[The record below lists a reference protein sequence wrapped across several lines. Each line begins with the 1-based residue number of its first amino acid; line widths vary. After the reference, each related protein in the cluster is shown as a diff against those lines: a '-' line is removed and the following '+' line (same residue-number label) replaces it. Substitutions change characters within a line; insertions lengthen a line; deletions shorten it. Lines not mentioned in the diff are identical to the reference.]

1 MIGEQRFDELLAGL
15 NDIDQD
21 TRLSAIRA
29 LADRHDMRAVKPL
42 LIARRRRETVERTA
56 IMNAFLE
63 LGDIAI
69 PALNA
74 IVLRDVNPYLR
85 SDAAYMLGEL
95 GNALGLRPLCR
106 AVFDNHELVRALAVA
121 ALAKF
126 DHTTIFTPLL
136 IALRYD
142 DSLSVRLEAAI
153 ALGNLGDVRAVE
165 ALIVAIEDQLV
176 HPQNMPI
183 IINALAATRDPRA
196 VDGLALAA
204 EDRYPNIRAAAATAL
219 GKIPD
224 SRAVMVLETL
234 LDDENE
240 TVAMA
245 AFEAL
250 GRQDADLA
258 Q

>member
-1 MIGEQRFDELLAGL
+1 MIGEQRFDELLAEL
-15 NDIDQD
+15 NNVDQE
-21 TRLSAIRA
+21 TRLEAIRA

-56 IMNAFLE
+56 IMNAFRS
-63 LGDIAI
+63 LGDVAI
-69 PALNA
+69 PPLNA

-85 SDAAYMLGEL
+85 ADAAYMLGEL
-95 GNALGLRPLCR
+95 TNPLGLRPLCR
-106 AVFDNHELVRALAVA
+106 AVFDNHELVRALSVA

-126 DHTTIFTPLL
+126 ENTAIYTPLL

-165 ALIVAIEDQLV
+165 SLITAIEEQLV

-183 IINALAATRDPRA
+183 IINALATTCDPRA
-196 VDGLALAA
+196 VDGLAIAA
-204 EDRYPNIRAAAATAL
+204 EDRFPNNRAAAATAL
-219 GKIPD
+219 GIIPD
-224 SRAVMVLETL
+224 IRAVNVLESL

-245 AFEAL
+245 AFDSL
-250 GRQDADLA
+250 GRHNAEQE
-258 Q
+258 